1 MMKIQS
7 VYMLIL
13 FCGTLTCPYDFINDL
28 HQFSI
33 QDAKERLSALAGRLP
48 SFVDIEVSSFVLND
62 FCSCLQ
68 FDLKLLNFEGL

>member
-1 MMKIQS
+1 MMKNLKFTLVSIFWNGKP
-7 VYMLIL
+7 IL
-13 FCGTLTCPYDFINDL
+13 MNDL

-48 SFVDIEVSSFVLND
+48 SFVDIEVSSDVLHD

-68 FDLKLLNFEGL
+68 FDLR